1 MPPRCTTDPHLPDLV
16 RDQDWVILRDQ
27 AISAGLTRRAIDHRL
42 STGQW
47 QSLLP
52 RVYLVHPG
60 EPSRRQMLIAAQL
73 YAGPRSAIDAAD
85 ACRWHGIKAVS
96 VDESKVH
103 VVEPWGE
110 HARSTGFIV
119 VRRTLAPIRTVIGHK
134 LRFVDPASAV
144 IAATRRMS
152 SDRAVLAVLSD
163 ALQRDAVSY
172 DALLHAHIQGS
183 PRNARKA
190 DEALASLAGGAR
202 SVPEAEFLKLAS
214 ASAVL
219 PPPTCN
225 ATLRLPNGRLVTPD
239 ALYPDAG
246 LVHET
251 NGRIAH
257 RRDDLFEDMQERHD
271 AMTAAGL
278 TVLHNSPLRL
288 ARRSREVIAQVERCY
303 LRGVGRGLPLGV
315 ELVGLAG

>member
-1 MPPRCTTDPHLPDLV
+1 M
-16 RDQDWVILRDQ
+16 ILRDQ

-42 STGQW
+42 SSGQW

-96 VDESKVH
+96 VDESRVH

-110 HARSTGFIV
+110 HARSTGFVV

-152 SDRAVLAVLSD
+152 SDRAVLAALSD
-163 ALQRDAVSY
+163 ALQRDAASY
-172 DALLHAHIQGS
+172 DALLRAHIQGS
-183 PRNARKA
+183 PRNARRA
-190 DEALASLAGGAR
+190 DEALASLAAGAR
-202 SVPEAEFLKLAS
+202 SVPEADSSETGLGERRTTLLQPAMPRFGCRTGGSSVRTSCTPTPDSFTRQTGAS
-214 ASAVL
+214 L
-219 PPPTCN
+219 IN
-225 ATLRLPNGRLVTPD
+225 ATICSKTCKNATTP
-239 ALYPDAG
+239 
-246 LVHET
+246 
-251 NGRIAH
+251 
-257 RRDDLFEDMQERHD
+257 
-271 AMTAAGL
+271 
-278 TVLHNSPLRL
+278 
-288 ARRSREVIAQVERCY
+288 
-303 LRGVGRGLPLGV
+303 
-315 ELVGLAG
+315 